1 MTDNADKRARESS
14 RGRRP
19 PTPQRPIQPRPA
31 VGWPSRSSSSTG
43 GSRSARHQPGGEIV
57 AVEQREMASA
67 PALNRQS
74 QALHEELGT
83 GEASPRSCSAWATSQ
98 PGRDGTGR
106 RDCCSSKRSRR
117 LSPPTRSRVSDP
129 SPAPSPS
136 RRPQCRQPRAEN
148 GRTGVFAGRA
158 SRREPQLP
166 HLMRATPRAPAQRG
180 SPCCAR
186 RRRRCPC
193 ARKASAPRGGAAP
206 RHCAGRPAGVWRQDP
221 AALCRA
227 G

>member
-1 MTDNADKRARESS
+1 MPTNAPARAAEGGGHRYL
-14 RGRRP
+14 GGP
-19 PTPQRPIQPRPA
+19 LQPRPA
-31 VGWPSRSSSSTG
+31 VGWPSRSSSTG

-67 PALNRQS
+67 LAFYRQS
-74 QALHEELGT
+74 QALHEKLGDRR
-83 GEASPRSCSAWATSQ
+83 GVAEVLLGWATSL
-98 PGRDGTGR
+98 PGRDSTGR

-117 LSPPTRSRVSDP
+117 LSPPTRSRVSDRVQHRVLP
-129 SPAPSPS
+129 

-158 SRREPQLP
+158 ARREPQPP